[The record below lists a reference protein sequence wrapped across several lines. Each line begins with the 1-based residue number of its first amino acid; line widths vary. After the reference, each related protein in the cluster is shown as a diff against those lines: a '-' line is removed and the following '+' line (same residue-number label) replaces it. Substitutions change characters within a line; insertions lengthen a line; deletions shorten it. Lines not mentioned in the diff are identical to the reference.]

1 MGFANKK
8 ISLIYHQKY
17 GIPLPPNHRFMSSK
31 FSDLFEEIKR
41 NHLMD
46 RAILLKPKPVA
57 EMDLVIAHD
66 PIYIKKIKTGCLSK
80 DEERRLG
87 LNWSPELAERSFL
100 AVNGTLI
107 TAIEA
112 MSRGI
117 ACHLAGGTHHSYYD
131 FGSGFCVFNDLAF
144 TALRLLKMNYL
155 KKIMILDCDVHQGD
169 GTAKILE
176 NEPAVFTCSIHC
188 KKNFPARKAHSN
200 LDIELPN
207 GIGDEHYM
215 STLNHTLKICLD
227 NFTPDL
233 VIYDAGVDVA
243 AVDEL
248 GYLDLTTNGIFERDK
263 KVLDFF
269 KSRSIPVATVIGGGY
284 SKDPKELAQRHCQIF
299 KAAYE
304 VHQHSG

>member
-1 MGFANKK
+1 MGLSDKK
-8 ISLIYHQKY
+8 ISFIYHHKY
-17 GIPLPPNHRFMSSK
+17 DIPLPPNHRFMSTK

-41 NHLMD
+41 NGLMD
-46 RAILLKPKPVA
+46 HAVILKPKPVA
-57 EMDLVIAHD
+57 EKDLIIAHD
-66 PIYIKKIKTGCLSK
+66 PTYIKKIKNGCLSK
-80 DEERRLG
+80 VEQRRLG

-100 AVNGTLI
+100 AINGTLI

-144 TALRLLKMNYL
+144 AALRLLKINRL
-155 KKIMILDCDVHQGD
+155 KRVMILDCDVHQGD

-176 NEPAVFTCSIHC
+176 DNPSVFTCSIHC
-188 KKNFPARKAHSN
+188 KKNFPARKTHSD
-200 LDIELPN
+200 LDVELPN
-207 GIGDEHYM
+207 GIDDEHYM
-215 STLNHTLKICLD
+215 STLNQTLKICLD
-227 NFTPDL
+227 KFTPDL

-248 GYLDLTTNGIFERDK
+248 GYLNLTTNGIFERDK
-263 KVLDFF
+263 SVLDFF

-284 SKDPKELAQRHCQIF
+284 SKDPRELAQRHYQIF
-299 KAAYE
+299 KAACE
-304 VHQHSG
+304 VHQIKS

>member
-1 MGFANKK
+1 MGLKDKK
-8 ISLIYHQKY
+8 ISFIYHQKY
-17 GIPLPPNHRFMSSK
+17 DIPLPPNHRFMSSK
-31 FSDLFEEIKR
+31 FSDLFKEIKR
-41 NHLMD
+41 HRLMD
-46 RAILLKPKPVA
+46 HAVLLKPKPVA
-57 EMDLVIAHD
+57 EIDLIIAHD
-66 PIYIKKIKTGCLSK
+66 PSYIQKIKTGCLSK
-80 DEERRLG
+80 DEQRRLG

-117 ACHLAGGTHHSYYD
+117 ACHLAGGTHHSYYN

-144 TALRLLKMNYL
+144 TALQMLRMSYL
-155 KKIMILDCDVHQGD
+155 KKVLILDCDVHQGD

-176 NEPAVFTCSIHC
+176 DYPSVFTCSIHC
-188 KKNFPARKAHSN
+188 KKNFPARKTHSN

-207 GIGDEHYM
+207 GIGDEQYM
-215 STLNHTLKICLD
+215 STLDHTLKKCVD
-227 NFTPDL
+227 KFSPDL

-248 GYLDLTTNGIFERDK
+248 GYLNLTTNGIFERDK
-263 KVLDFF
+263 KVLSFF

-284 SKDPKELAQRHCQIF
+284 SKDPKELAQRHYQIF
-299 KAAYE
+299 KASHVVY
-304 VHQHSG
+304 QLSF